1 MRGHSRKN
9 SFCESSSVLGPGWHN
24 GPRSHIYYPWSLMTA
39 GELMKLPT
47 PLSTPFV
54 AFSDVRHDE
63 KRDRT
68 LDLLASAPSHGGCL
82 SAAEGTPESEP
93 ASTFVM
99 TPLAPAP
106 LPGEIK
112 RAYRFAAALPAPVPS
127 LNLAVD
133 ELRPYHSLHA
143 LSAEGFSAGLAMKAD
158 HGVTTYRRAPA
169 TPTKVVGVRGQ
180 AEPEA
185 GHKSEPSTG
194 LLVTKEKLT
203 AQIEQKM
210 QQRATNPAAVASQSA
225 RALSSAARDHAIV
238 ASRQM
243 LQEACPGHEGGSHT
257 DRPSQRRTDSNQ
269 PRTRPR
275 PHQREIGLAVH
286 HEVRPVDTQVLRSA
300 VTETTAQRLPQ
311 QSVVKA
317 HEGSMDG
324 QQSRMRER
332 AGSTKDVR
340 RHPGLERTDSVED
353 KKCWSS
359 VRNSSAVDQDL
370 GRFRAFYQMG
380 WLPYN
385 FMDSPRRR
393 GHDKSLEAARI
404 ARTSDLPLDQ
414 ITSQISAADHG
425 ASNPK
430 DSGASRQRLH
440 GGHASDH
447 FPPPPNSESGLHLM
461 EDGNEGDK
469 SPTPA
474 NLAKML
480 REAPLGQIASDWE
493 RGSTAVSARQRMS
506 RGGTGGSHDRKGAK
520 ERVQWS
526 QRVVKPVVGPRNK
539 TALQAEF
546 DDKHFQS
553 ARARKTT
560 AGERGVREES
570 QEPQNREYERHLQPG
585 TEQLTPAN
593 EGLVKPS
600 SQRILV
606 RTPRERK
613 RGVQFPMYCKH
624 HKWCSLPCIE
634 CSALKMYGA
643 SDGSVRPSQSALMPG
658 AGASYSFVDLGDAHD
673 QASGA
678 TYAPAFTQAAPVPA
692 LQRLKRAVMKRYS
705 TVPRQHPPNTVD
717 QQTRFQELS
726 TEDTQ
731 REHVAK
737 DSGRRISTTQKILKR
752 GQSKRQHLLD
762 EKMAQEQ
769 EQQQR
774 KSHVVNALYRNTLTT
789 PRASTQP
796 IFPRP
801 GTQQQLLNNTH
812 QQQVLVLPSPSVGPS
827 TAMDSSMASAT
838 PALADPLM
846 AAAWQG
852 LRNER
857 LQSSQFSRP
866 HGKRD
871 ASRSS
876 ASHMPN
882 KVVDGSDIGSAS
894 FEALISALD
903 LAVGDTDK
911 TSATSLYR
919 SHPPQ
924 RKSLKA
930 QRKSG
935 GALPEAT
942 GIRIKSGMRVPAT
955 SARGGIGGS
964 DNVRVRRV
972 PVEIEPEESSDRVLD
987 LTKAGPLEVVR
998 VSHHIRIPVLEE
1010 KMAVAEEAH

>member
-1 MRGHSRKN
+1 
-9 SFCESSSVLGPGWHN
+9 
-24 GPRSHIYYPWSLMTA
+24 MTA

-68 LDLLASAPSHGGCL
+68 LDLLACAPPHRSGL

-99 TPLAPAP
+99 APLAPAP

-133 ELRPYHSLHA
+133 ELRPYHALHA
-143 LSAEGFSAGLAMKAD
+143 LSAEGFTAGLAMKAD
-158 HGVTTYRRAPA
+158 HGVTTYSRAPA
-169 TPTKVVGVRGQ
+169 LPTEVVGVRWQ

-185 GHKSEPSTG
+185 GQKSEASTC
-194 LLVTKEKLT
+194 LLLTKEKFT
-203 AQIEQKM
+203 SQIEQKM
-210 QQRATNPAAVASQSA
+210 QQRTTNPNAVASQSA
-225 RALSSAARDHAIV
+225 RAHSGAARDHAIV

-243 LQEACPGHEGGSHT
+243 LLEACAGREGGSHT
-257 DRPSQRRTDSNQ
+257 DRPSQRRTNSNQ
-269 PRTRPR
+269 PLTSRPR
-275 PHQREIGLAVH
+275 PHQREIGLALH
-286 HEVRPVDTQVLRSA
+286 L
-300 VTETTAQRLPQ
+300 LPQ

-317 HEGSMDG
+317 HSGSMDD
-324 QQSRMRER
+324 QQSCMRER
-332 AGSTKDVR
+332 AGSTTVVR
-340 RHPGLERTDSVED
+340 RHPGLERTNSVED
-353 KKCWSS
+353 KQCWSS
-359 VRNSSAVDQDL
+359 VTNSSAVDQDL

-380 WLPYN
+380 WIPSN

-393 GHDKSLEAARI
+393 GHDESLEVARS
-404 ARTSDLPLDQ
+404 ARTSDLPLDR
-414 ITSQISAADHG
+414 ITSKISAASHG
-425 ASNPK
+425 TSNPK
-430 DSGASRQRLH
+430 DSVASRQRLH

-447 FPPPPNSESGLHLM
+447 FPPPPTSGSGLHLM
-461 EDGNEGDK
+461 GDDDNDGDK
-469 SPTPA
+469 SSTPA
-474 NLAKML
+474 NVATML
-480 REAPLGQIASDWE
+480 REAPIGQIASDWE
-493 RGSTAVSARQRMS
+493 RGSTAVSARQRIS
-506 RGGTGGSHDRKGAK
+506 RGGTGGSHDRNGANP
-520 ERVQWS
+520 RVQWS
-526 QRVVKPVVGPRNK
+526 RRVVRPVVGPRNK

-553 ARARKTT
+553 ARARKTR
-560 AGERGVREES
+560 AGETGVWEES
-570 QEPQNREYERHLQPG
+570 QVPRNREYERHLQPG

-673 QASGA
+673 QSSGA
-678 TYAPAFTQAAPVPA
+678 TYAPAFKQAAPVPA
-692 LQRLKRAVMKRYS
+692 LQRLKRAAMKRYA
-705 TVPRQHPPNTVD
+705 TVPRQRPSNTVD

-731 REHVAK
+731 HQQVAK
-737 DSGRRISTTQKILKR
+737 DSGKRVSTTQKIEKKGGR
-752 GQSKRQHLLD
+752 NRTKH
-762 EKMAQEQ
+762 KMAQAQ
-769 EQQQR
+769 EHQR
-774 KSHVVNALYRNTLTT
+774 RQAHVVHALHQNILTT

-827 TAMDSSMASAT
+827 TAIDSSMAST
-838 PALADPLM
+838 KPALADPLM

-852 LRNER
+852 LRHER
-857 LQSSQFSRP
+857 LQSSQLSRP
-866 HGKRD
+866 HGRRD

-876 ASHMPN
+876 EAHMPK
-882 KVVDGSDIGSAS
+882 KVVDGSDIRSAS
-894 FEALISALD
+894 FEAMISALD

-911 TSATSLYR
+911 SSATSLYR

-924 RKSLKA
+924 ITSLRA
-930 QRKSG
+930 G
-935 GALPEAT
+935 GPLPVAT
-942 GIRIKSGMRVPAT
+942 GIGIKSGMRAPAT
-955 SARGGIGGS
+955 SARGGLGGS
-964 DNVRVRRV
+964 DNVGVRRV